1 MSQFEMSILGIWGR
15 ITPEEIVES
24 FDGDPN
30 VGLFLAEV
38 GVKARVIPKSR
49 YTEFAEWA
57 CFEFPG
63 EYRKVES

>member
-15 ITPEEIVES
+15 ISPKDIVES

-30 VGLFLAEV
+30 VELFMAEKGLSGTAV
-38 GVKARVIPKSR
+38 PKGR
-49 YTEFAEWA
+49 YTEFAEWC

-63 EYRKVES
+63 EFRRT